1 MPSTSTWCRVFVFH
15 AVHFDVVIVSGPL
28 PGADCR
34 VLARFQEFFFDR
46 VQREI
51 LIALDNDRG
60 VALRDDFTSPGCLNH
75 FVTLCNQCKSKYQD
89 TVE

>member
-1 MPSTSTWCRVFVFH
+1 LAQDKTTPRFRFH

-28 PGADCR
+28 AGADCR

-60 VALRDDFTSPGCLNH
+60 VALAMTLTS
-75 FVTLCNQCKSKYQD
+75 QD
-89 TVE
+89 ALTICDSLQPM